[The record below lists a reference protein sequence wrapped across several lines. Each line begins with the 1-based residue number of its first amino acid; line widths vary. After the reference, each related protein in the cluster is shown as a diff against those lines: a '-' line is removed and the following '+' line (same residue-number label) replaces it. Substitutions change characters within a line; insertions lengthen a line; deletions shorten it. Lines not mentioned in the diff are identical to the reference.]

1 MSEYTAQYHPHCP
14 ERTQPLVPPS
24 NIFAS
29 GDPMSN
35 RTTQRSDFVE
45 HPYIH
50 PYRYEPAPYKAPEGR
65 IENTTLYQNEFTQ
78 KDCPPVK
85 SIKPIEQKMCSAKFD
100 GQPTYRD
107 DYRQWDLSPTE
118 SYKPSGARPPLAKF
132 DGEPIYRREYVPK
145 NMKPPETIKPAS
157 EIKLSNAPFNGETNY
172 RTEFVPHE
180 IEPRA
185 ATKPTLL
192 SRPKVPFEQ
201 LTTNRKDYT
210 AKEFCSNPP
219 IIPEKSRLL
228 GTGPM
233 SRYTTN
239 RTDYKDW
246 GPSYPERFTG
256 PAYKEPQGDRYFG
269 STYRNDFSEKTICP
283 TLPAKMPQAK
293 RCDAKF
299 DGTTNYRNDYQPWDC
314 QPERAMKQAGWSP
327 PEVPFDGTTTNRT
340 NYVPHECY
348 SMQEPIKP
356 VQNLI
361 PCGPFDDRTNYRT
374 DFVPK
379 DICPCCPA
387 GFLPTNDVSPDG
399 FVFERI
405 DERGH
410 QLYKNVGTGK
420 PMLPPVLAK

>member
-1 MSEYTAQYHPHCP
+1 MVRGGVQCICEICCCGHHKCPHQVKAIVPWGPCVMSEYTAQYHPHCP

-65 IENTTLYQNEFTQ
+65 IENITLYQNEFTQ

-118 SYKPSGARPPLAKF
+118 SYKPSEARPPLAKF

-210 AKEFCSNPP
+210 AKQFCSNPP
-219 IIPEKSRLL
+219 IIPENSRLL

-269 STYRNDFSEKTICP
+269 STYRNDFSEVSP
-283 TLPAKMPQAK
+283 
-293 RCDAKF
+293 
-299 DGTTNYRNDYQPWDC
+299 
-314 QPERAMKQAGWSP
+314 SP
-327 PEVPFDGTTTNRT
+327 PPNELL
-340 NYVPHECY
+340 PHECY

-356 VQNLI
+356 VQNLVPLCPLMTRYKHI
-361 PCGPFDDRTNYRT
+361 AQ
-374 DFVPK
+374 FVPK